1 MGKDAILGL
10 VDRYVPGKVDH
21 AVRYYFSVGEDRFT
35 LDLTPTAASLTQ
47 GNLGEAHCVV
57 KAHPDVFEAL
67 VLRGKVPGPL
77 DIARGRFKTNDVA
90 LLKLLGDC
98 FRR

>member
-1 MGKDAILGL
+1 MGRSAVLEM
-10 VDRYVPGKVDH
+10 VERYVPGRVDREI
-21 AVRYYFSVGEDRFT
+21 RYYFSVGDDRFT
-35 LDLTPTAASLTQ
+35 LDLTPERASLAQ
-47 GNLGEAHCVV
+47 GNLGEAHCVI